1 MYADH
6 KLTMR
11 QSIISEIDRQAH
23 ATEIGKTLAA
33 AINQSL
39 AHLEISVEASIDDSS
54 LILNLTSDRA
64 QDPVRLMEL
73 VSREVAALSVRS
85 IARVKVYGWRTGLDS
100 SEQDSSEQNLSKAT
114 PSWRQEFI
122 LSSFASDGRQ
132 SNSNFDRSNRSINR
146 LSANKTETEDSQ
158 SDPKMINLDIERLKK
173 ELAKGVGNK
182 MIGKSNPLDPN
193 PSLRF
198 SHDVT
203 TGIHETIAVNIKSLA
218 QNSRPSQMRLL
229 PIGAAIILLGLG
241 LGICIKLLT
250 AGNNSNIPSQS
261 SSQTSNY
268 QNQPSDL
275 NPAIAPQGSQTTSP
289 SDDISLTEFQ
299 QIKKGMKLD
308 QVQQIIGSS
317 GRLIADS
324 KVGNITGQVYSWKN
338 SVGSNAIIEFKNG
351 VVVAKAQAGLQ

>member
-11 QSIISEIDRQAH
+11 QPIISEIDRQAH
-23 ATEIGKTLAA
+23 ATEIGKMLEA

-39 AHLEISVEASIDDSS
+39 AHLKIAVEASIDDSS

-85 IARVKVYGWRTGLDS
+85 IARVKVYGWRTGLNSSKQDS
-100 SEQDSSEQNLSKAT
+100 SEQDSSKPT

-122 LSSFASDGRQ
+122 LSSFASDPRQ
-132 SNSNFDRSNRSINR
+132 SNSNLDRS
-146 LSANKTETEDSQ
+146 KTETEDSLP
-158 SDPKMINLDIERLKK
+158 DPKMINLGVETQKK
-173 ELAKGVGNK
+173 ELAKGLGNK
-182 MIGKSNPLDPN
+182 MIGKSDPLDPN

-203 TGIHETIAVNIKSLA
+203 TEIHETTAVNIKSLA
-218 QNSRPSQMRLL
+218 PNFRPPQMRLL
-229 PIGAAIILLGLG
+229 SIGAAIILLGLG
-241 LGICIKLLT
+241 LGICIKFLT
-250 AGNNSNIPSQS
+250 AGNNSNIP
-261 SSQTSNY
+261 SQTSNY

-275 NPAIAPQGSQTTSP
+275 NPSIDPQGSQTTSP

-308 QVQQIIGSS
+308 RVQQIIGSA

-324 KVGNITGQVYSWKN
+324 KVGNVTGQVYSWKN

>member
-11 QSIISEIDRQAH
+11 QPITSEIDRQAH
-23 ATEIGKTLAA
+23 ATEIGKMLEA

-39 AHLEISVEASIDDSS
+39 AHLKISVEASIDDSS

-100 SEQDSSEQNLSKAT
+100 SEQDSSEQNLSKPT

-122 LSSFASDGRQ
+122 LSSFASDPRQ
-132 SNSNFDRSNRSINR
+132 SNSNLDRSFSR
-146 LSANKTETEDSQ
+146 LSANKTETEDSLP
-158 SDPKMINLDIERLKK
+158 DPNMINLGVETLKK
-173 ELAKGVGNK
+173 ELAKGLGNK
-182 MIGKSNPLDPN
+182 MIGKSDPLDPN

-203 TGIHETIAVNIKSLA
+203 TEIHETTAVNIKSLA
-218 QNSRPSQMRLL
+218 PNFRPPQMRLL
-229 PIGAAIILLGLG
+229 SIGAAIILLGLG
-241 LGICIKLLT
+241 LGICIKFLT
-250 AGNNSNIPSQS
+250 AGNNSNITSQS
-261 SSQTSNY
+261 SSQTSNS

-275 NPAIAPQGSQTTSP
+275 NPSIDPQGSQTTSP

-308 QVQQIIGSS
+308 RVQQIIGSA

-324 KVGNITGQVYSWKN
+324 KVGNVTGQVYSWKN